1 MSAHPVQS
9 IVPEDG
15 AFLPHSH
22 FWTDEAFA
30 QERERVFGRCWL
42 YMGVF
47 DDTNVLTAEMA
58 GLRFELQRRGGT
70 MGGEAMEGVCRD
82 GERVRPLQIDRCG
95 ALVFARVA
103 PKEGGDGGP
112 TLAQHLAPY
121 GERLAMMSANCLNPQ
136 PPVGIAFQA
145 NWKALVENTMDDFH
159 GSTVHPDTIHPAVH
173 PDWQTHLV
181 TERHG
186 ANSDSRWRLADGTIG
201 WWAKLDA
208 KLRMRRFAEE
218 PVYRH
223 TFIFPNF
230 YLATFYGAT
239 VIPHR
244 VDPIAPDAAVLR
256 WQLFLP
262 TTRLETAREQAF
274 HRSTAT
280 YLIQSAATVIAED
293 RPVCEAVQ
301 QGRPG
306 IADLPHITGIYGRR
320 ERRILDFHQAMLRQ
334 LGERPL
340 GETA

>member
-1 MSAHPVQS
+1 MSAHPVHS
-9 IVPEDG
+9 IVPDDG
-15 AFLPHSH
+15 AFLPHNH
-22 FWTDEAFA
+22 FWTEEAFA
-30 QERERVFGRCWL
+30 QERERIFGRSWL

-47 DDTNVLTAEMA
+47 DDTHVLTAEMA
-58 GLRFELQRRGGT
+58 GLRFELHRRGET
-70 MGGEAMEGVCRD
+70 MEGICRD
-82 GERVRPLQIDRCG
+82 GDRVRPLQIDRSG

-103 PKEGGDGGP
+103 PKDGGEGGP
-112 TLAQHLAPY
+112 TLAEHLAPY
-121 GERLAMMSANCLNPQ
+121 GERLAIMSANCLNPQ
-136 PPVGIAFQA
+136 APVGIAFQA

-173 PDWQTHLV
+173 PDWQNNLV

-186 ANSDSRWRLADGTIG
+186 ANSDSRWLLADGTAG

-208 KLRMRRFAEE
+208 KLRMRRFADE
-218 PVYRH
+218 PIYRH

-244 VDPIAPDAAVLR
+244 VDPVAPDASVLR

-280 YLIQSAATVIAED
+280 YLIQSAGTVIAED

-301 QGRPG
+301 QGRQG
-306 IADLPHITGIYGRR
+306 IADLPHMTGIYGRR

-334 LGERPL
+334 LGE
-340 GETA
+340 GA

>member
-9 IVPEDG
+9 IVPETG
-15 AFLPHSH
+15 AFLPHNH
-22 FWTDEAFA
+22 FWTEEAFVR
-30 QERERVFGRCWL
+30 ERERVFGRCWL

-47 DDTNVLTAEMA
+47 DDTNLLTAEMA
-58 GLRFELQRRGGT
+58 GLRFELQRRG
-70 MGGEAMEGVCRD
+70 EAVEGVCRD
-82 GERVRPLQIDRCG
+82 GERVLPLQIDRCG

-103 PKEGGDGGP
+103 QEGGP
-112 TLAQHLAPY
+112 TLADHLAPY
-121 GERLAMMSANCLNPQ
+121 GERLATMSANCLNPQ
-136 PPVGIAFQA
+136 APVGIPFQA

-173 PDWQTHLV
+173 PDWQSGLV

-186 ANSDSRWRLADGTIG
+186 ANSDSRWLLADGTAG

-218 PVYRH
+218 PFYRH

-239 VIPHR
+239 AIPHR
-244 VDPIAPDAAVLR
+244 VDPVAPDASVLR

-274 HRSTAT
+274 HRSTAA

-306 IADLPHITGIYGRR
+306 IADLPHIAGIYGRR

-334 LGERPL
+334 LGETPV
-340 GETA
+340 GEAA

>member
-9 IVPEDG
+9 IVPEAG

-22 FWTDEAFA
+22 FWTGEAFA
-30 QERERVFGRCWL
+30 RERERVFGRCWL

-58 GLRFELQRRGGT
+58 GLRFELRRQ
-70 MGGEAMEGVCRD
+70 GEAMDGVCRD

-95 ALVFARVA
+95 VLVFARVA
-103 PKEGGDGGP
+103 PGEDGNGGP
-112 TLAQHLAPY
+112 TLAEHLAPY
-121 GERLAMMSANCLNPQ
+121 GERLAMMSVNCLNPQ
-136 PPVGIAFQA
+136 VPVGIAFQA

-173 PDWQTHLV
+173 PDWQSHLV

-186 ANSDSRWRLADGTIG
+186 ANSDSRWLLADGTAG

-208 KLRMRRFAEE
+208 KLRMRRFADESF
-218 PVYRH
+218 YRH

-244 VDPIAPDAAVLR
+244 VDPVAPDASVLR

-274 HRSTAT
+274 HRSTAA
-280 YLIQSAATVIAED
+280 YLIESAGTVIAED

-334 LGERPL
+334 LGE
-340 GETA
+340 TAQ

>member
-1 MSAHPVQS
+1 MSAHPVHS

-15 AFLPHSH
+15 TFLPHSH

-58 GLRFELQRRGGT
+58 GLRFELHRRGEI
-70 MGGEAMEGVCRD
+70 MDGVCRD
-82 GERVRPLQIDRCG
+82 GERVRPLQVDRCG
-95 ALVFARVA
+95 TLVFARVA
-103 PKEGGDGGP
+103 PKEGEDGGP
-112 TLAQHLAPY
+112 TLVQHLAPY

-136 PPVGIAFQA
+136 APVGIAFQA
-145 NWKALVENTMDDFH
+145 NWKAMVENTMDDFH

-173 PDWQTHLV
+173 PDWQAHLV

-186 ANSDSRWRLADGTIG
+186 ANSDSRWLLADGTVG

-208 KLRMRRFAEE
+208 KLRMRRFADE
-218 PVYRH
+218 PFYRH

-244 VDPIAPDAAVLR
+244 VDPVAPDASILR

-280 YLIQSAATVIAED
+280 YLIDSASTVIAED
-293 RPVCEAVQ
+293 CPVCEAVQ

-320 ERRILDFHQAMLRQ
+320 ERRLLDFHQAMLRQ
-334 LGERPL
+334 LEERPL

>member
-1 MSAHPVQS
+1 MTAPQVHAV
-9 IVPEDG
+9 IPETG

-22 FWTDEAFA
+22 FWTGEAFA

-42 YMGVF
+42 YVGVF
-47 DDTNVLTAEMA
+47 DDTNLLTAEMA
-58 GLRFELQRRGGT
+58 GLRFELHRRS
-70 MGGEAMEGVCRD
+70 EAMEGVCRD
-82 GERVRPLQIDRCG
+82 KERVRPLQIDRCG

-103 PKEGGDGGP
+103 QDGGP
-112 TLAQHLAPY
+112 TLTQHLAPY
-121 GERLAMMSANCLNPQ
+121 GERLATMSANCLNPQ
-136 PPVGIAFQA
+136 APVGIAFQA

-173 PDWQTHLV
+173 PDWQSHLV

-186 ANSDSRWRLADGTIG
+186 ANSDSRWLLADGTAG

-208 KLRMRRFAEE
+208 KLRMCRFAEE
-218 PVYRH
+218 PFYRH

-244 VDPIAPDAAVLR
+244 VDPVAPDASVLR

-274 HRSTAT
+274 HRSTAA
-280 YLIQSAATVIAED
+280 YLIESASTVIAED

-306 IADLPHITGIYGRR
+306 IADLPHVTGIYGRR

-334 LGERPL
+334 LGE
-340 GETA
+340 TV

>member
-9 IVPEDG
+9 IVPEAG

-22 FWTDEAFA
+22 FWTGEAFA
-30 QERERVFGRCWL
+30 RERERVFGRCWL

-58 GLRFELQRRGGT
+58 GLRFELHRRGET
-70 MGGEAMEGVCRD
+70 MEGVCRD
-82 GERVRPLQIDRCG
+82 GERVRSLQIDRCG
-95 ALVFARVA
+95 VLVFARVA
-103 PKEGGDGGP
+103 PGEDGNGGP
-112 TLAQHLAPY
+112 TLADHLAPY

-136 PPVGIAFQA
+136 VPVGIAFQA

-173 PDWQTHLV
+173 PDWQSHLV

-186 ANSDSRWRLADGTIG
+186 ANSDSRWLLADGTAG

-208 KLRMRRFAEE
+208 KLRMRRFADESF
-218 PVYRH
+218 YRH

-244 VDPIAPDAAVLR
+244 VDPVAPDASVLR

-274 HRSTAT
+274 HRSTAA
-280 YLIQSAATVIAED
+280 YLIESACTVIAED

-334 LGERPL
+334 LGEEAL
-340 GETA
+340 

>member
-9 IVPEDG
+9 IVPETG

-22 FWTDEAFA
+22 FWTGEAFA
-30 QERERVFGRCWL
+30 QERKRVFGRCWL

-58 GLRFELQRRGGT
+58 GLRFELRRQ
-70 MGGEAMEGVCRD
+70 GEAMDGVCRD
-82 GERVRPLQIDRCG
+82 KEQVRPLQIDRCG

-103 PKEGGDGGP
+103 QDGGP
-112 TLAQHLAPY
+112 TLADHLAPY
-121 GERLAMMSANCLNPQ
+121 GERLATISANCLNPQ
-136 PPVGIAFQA
+136 APVGIAFQA

-173 PDWQTHLV
+173 PDWQSHLV

-186 ANSDSRWRLADGTIG
+186 ANSDSRWLLADGTAG

-218 PVYRH
+218 PFYRH

-244 VDPIAPDAAVLR
+244 VDPVAPDSSVLR

-280 YLIQSAATVIAED
+280 YLIQSAGTVIAED
-293 RPVCEAVQ
+293 CPVCEAVQ

-306 IADLPHITGIYGRR
+306 IANLPHITGIYGRR

-334 LGERPL
+334 LGET
-340 GETA
+340 E

>member
-1 MSAHPVQS
+1 MSTALHPG
-9 IVPEDG
+9 IIPESG
-15 AFLPHSH
+15 AVLPHSH
-22 FWTDEAFA
+22 FWTGEAFTL
-30 QERERVFGRCWL
+30 ERERVFGRCWL

-47 DDTNVLTAEMA
+47 DDTDVLTAEMA
-58 GLRFELQRRGGT
+58 GLRFELQRRGA
-70 MGGEAMEGVCRD
+70 AMEGVCRD
-82 GERVRPLQIDRCG
+82 GERVRPLQVDRCG

-103 PKEGGDGGP
+103 PEEGRASGP
-112 TLAQHLAPY
+112 TLADHLAPY
-121 GERLAMMSANCLNPQ
+121 GERLALMSSNCLNPQ
-136 PPVGIAFQA
+136 PPVGIPFQA

-173 PDWQTHLV
+173 PDWQSHLV

-186 ANSDSRWRLADGTIG
+186 ANSDSRWLLADGTAG

-208 KLRMRRFAEE
+208 KLRLRRFAEE
-218 PVYRH
+218 AVYRH
-223 TFIFPNF
+223 IFIFPNF
-230 YLATFYGAT
+230 YLASFYGAT

-244 VDPIAPDAAVLR
+244 VDPVAPDASILR

-274 HRSTAT
+274 HRSTAA
-280 YLIQSAATVIAED
+280 YLIESAGTVIAED

-306 IADLPHITGIYGRR
+306 IADLPGFTGIYGRR

-334 LGERPL
+334 LGER
-340 GETA
+340 A

>member
-1 MSAHPVQS
+1 V
-9 IVPEDG
+9 
-15 AFLPHSH
+15 
-22 FWTDEAFA
+22 
-30 QERERVFGRCWL
+30 
-42 YMGVF
+42 GVF
-47 DDTNVLTAEMA
+47 DDTNLLTAEMA
-58 GLRFELQRRGGT
+58 GLRFELHRRS
-70 MGGEAMEGVCRD
+70 EAMEGVCRD
-82 GERVRPLQIDRCG
+82 KERVRPLQIDRCG

-103 PKEGGDGGP
+103 QDGGP
-112 TLAQHLAPY
+112 TLTQHLAPY
-121 GERLAMMSANCLNPQ
+121 GERLATMSANCLNPQ
-136 PPVGIAFQA
+136 APVGIAFQA

-173 PDWQTHLV
+173 PDWQSHLV

-186 ANSDSRWRLADGTIG
+186 ANSDSRWLLADGTAG

-208 KLRMRRFAEE
+208 KLRMCRFAEE
-218 PVYRH
+218 PFYRH

-244 VDPIAPDAAVLR
+244 VDPVAPDASVLR

-274 HRSTAT
+274 HRSTAA
-280 YLIQSAATVIAED
+280 YLIESASTVIAED

-306 IADLPHITGIYGRR
+306 IADLPHVTGIYGRR

-334 LGERPL
+334 LGE
-340 GETA
+340 TV

>member
-9 IVPEDG
+9 IVHENG
-15 AFLPHSH
+15 TFLPHSH
-22 FWTDEAFA
+22 FWTGEAFA
-30 QERERVFGRCWL
+30 LERERIFGRCWL

-47 DDTNVLTAEMA
+47 DDTNLLTAEMA
-58 GLRFELQRRGGT
+58 GLRFELHRHGET

-103 PKEGGDGGP
+103 QEGGP
-112 TLAQHLAPY
+112 TLADHLAPY
-121 GERLAMMSANCLNPQ
+121 GERLATMSANCLNPQ
-136 PPVGIAFQA
+136 APVGIAFRA

-173 PDWQTHLV
+173 PDWQSHLV

-186 ANSDSRWRLADGTIG
+186 ANSDSRWLLADGTAG

-218 PVYRH
+218 TFYRH

-244 VDPIAPDAAVLR
+244 VDPVAPDAAVLR

-274 HRSTAT
+274 HRSTAA
-280 YLIQSAATVIAED
+280 YLIESAGTVIAED

-306 IADLPHITGIYGRR
+306 IADLPHIAGIYGRR

-334 LGERPL
+334 LGE
-340 GETA
+340 AA

>member
-1 MSAHPVQS
+1 MSAHPVHS

-58 GLRFELQRRGGT
+58 GLRFELHRRGEI
-70 MGGEAMEGVCRD
+70 MDGVCRD
-82 GERVRPLQIDRCG
+82 GERVRSLQVDRCG

-103 PKEGGDGGP
+103 PKEGEDGGP

-136 PPVGIAFQA
+136 APVGIAFQA

-186 ANSDSRWRLADGTIG
+186 ANSDSRWLLADGTAG

-208 KLRMRRFAEE
+208 KLRMRRFADE
-218 PVYRH
+218 PFYRH

-244 VDPIAPDAAVLR
+244 IDPVAPDASILR

-280 YLIQSAATVIAED
+280 YLIQSASAVIAED
-293 RPVCEAVQ
+293 CPVCEAVQ

-320 ERRILDFHQAMLRQ
+320 ERRLLDFHQAMLRQ
-334 LGERPL
+334 LEERPL

>member
-1 MSAHPVQS
+1 MTAPHVHAV
-9 IVPEDG
+9 IPEDG

-22 FWTDEAFA
+22 FWTEEAFA

-47 DDTNVLTAEMA
+47 DDTNLLTAEMA
-58 GLRFELQRRGGT
+58 GLRFELRRQ
-70 MGGEAMEGVCRD
+70 GEAMDGVCRD

-95 ALVFARVA
+95 VLVFARVA
-103 PKEGGDGGP
+103 PGEDGNGGP
-112 TLAQHLAPY
+112 TLADHLAPY

-136 PPVGIAFQA
+136 APVGIPFQA

-173 PDWQTHLV
+173 PDWQSHLV

-186 ANSDSRWRLADGTIG
+186 ANSDSRWLLADGTAG

-208 KLRMRRFAEE
+208 KLRMRRFALESF
-218 PVYRH
+218 YRH
-223 TFIFPNF
+223 IFIFPNF

-244 VDPIAPDAAVLR
+244 VDPVASDASILR

-274 HRSTAT
+274 HRSTAA
-280 YLIQSAATVIAED
+280 YLIQSASTVIAED

-334 LGERPL
+334 LGEM
-340 GETA
+340 A

>member
-1 MSAHPVQS
+1 MSAHPVHS

-22 FWTDEAFA
+22 FWTEEAFA

-47 DDTNVLTAEMA
+47 DDTNILTAEMA
-58 GLRFELQRRGGT
+58 GLRFELHRR
-70 MGGEAMEGVCRD
+70 GEAMDGICRD
-82 GERVRPLQIDRCG
+82 GDRVRPLQIDRCG

-103 PKEGGDGGP
+103 PKDGGEGGP
-112 TLAQHLAPY
+112 TLAEHLAPY
-121 GERLAMMSANCLNPQ
+121 GERLATMSANCINPQ
-136 PPVGIAFQA
+136 APVGIAFQA

-173 PDWQTHLV
+173 PDWQSHLV

-186 ANSDSRWRLADGTIG
+186 ANSDSRWLLADGTAG

-208 KLRMRRFAEE
+208 KLRMRRFADE
-218 PVYRH
+218 PIYRH

-244 VDPIAPDAAVLR
+244 VDPVAPDASVLR

-280 YLIQSAATVIAED
+280 YLIESAGTVIAED

-306 IADLPHITGIYGRR
+306 IADLPHMTGIYGRR

-334 LGERPL
+334 LGE
-340 GETA
+340 AA

>member
-9 IVPEDG
+9 IVPENG
-15 AFLPHSH
+15 SFLPHSH
-22 FWTDEAFA
+22 FWTKEAFA
-30 QERERVFGRCWL
+30 LERERIFGRCWL

-47 DDTNVLTAEMA
+47 DDTNLLTAEMA
-58 GLRFELQRRGGT
+58 GLRFELHCRS
-70 MGGEAMEGVCRD
+70 EAMEGVCRD

-95 ALVFARVA
+95 VLVFARVA
-103 PKEGGDGGP
+103 PGEDGNGGP
-112 TLAQHLAPY
+112 TLADHLAPY

-136 PPVGIAFQA
+136 APVGIPFKA

-173 PDWQTHLV
+173 PDWQSHLV

-186 ANSDSRWRLADGTIG
+186 ANSDSRWLLADGTAG

-208 KLRMRRFAEE
+208 KLRMRRFAIESF
-218 PVYRH
+218 YRH

-244 VDPIAPDAAVLR
+244 VDPVAPDASVLR

-274 HRSTAT
+274 HRSTAA
-280 YLIQSAATVIAED
+280 YLIESAGTVIAED

-320 ERRILDFHQAMLRQ
+320 ERRILDFHQVMLRH
-334 LGERPL
+334 LEERPL

>member
-1 MSAHPVQS
+1 MSALPVHS
-9 IVPEDG
+9 IIPENGD
-15 AFLPHSH
+15 FLPHRH
-22 FWTDEAFA
+22 FWTGEAFA

-47 DDTNVLTAEMA
+47 DDTDRLTAEMA
-58 GLRFELQRRGGT
+58 GLRFELHRRDG
-70 MGGEAMEGVCRD
+70 AMDGVCRD
-82 GERVRPLQIDRCG
+82 GERVRALQIDRCG

-103 PKEGGDGGP
+103 PEDGGEGGP
-112 TLAQHLAPY
+112 TLARHLAPY

-136 PPVGIAFQA
+136 APVGIPFQA

-159 GSTVHPDTIHPAVH
+159 GSTVHPETIHPAVH
-173 PDWQTHLV
+173 PDWQTNLV

-186 ANSDSRWRLADGTIG
+186 ANSDSRWLLADGTAG

-208 KLRMRRFAEE
+208 KLRMRRFALE
-218 PVYRH
+218 PFYRH
-223 TFIFPNF
+223 IFIFPNF

-244 VDPIAPDAAVLR
+244 VDPVAPDAAVLR

-274 HRSTAT
+274 HRSTAA
-280 YLIQSAATVIAED
+280 YLIASAGTVIAED

-306 IADLPHITGIYGRR
+306 IAALPHVTGIYGRR

-334 LGERPL
+334 LGEAAR
-340 GETA
+340 

>member
-9 IVPEDG
+9 VIPETG

-22 FWTDEAFA
+22 FWSEEAFA

-47 DDTNVLTAEMA
+47 DDTNLLTAEMA
-58 GLRFELQRRGGT
+58 GLRFELHRR
-70 MGGEAMEGVCRD
+70 GEAMEGVCRD

-103 PKEGGDGGP
+103 PTEDGGGGP

-136 PPVGIAFQA
+136 APVGIAFQA

-173 PDWQTHLV
+173 PDWQTHLA

-186 ANSDSRWRLADGTIG
+186 ANSDSRWLLADGTAG

-208 KLRMRRFAEE
+208 KLRMRRFANECF
-218 PVYRH
+218 YRH

-244 VDPIAPDAAVLR
+244 VDPVAPDASILR

-274 HRSTAT
+274 HRSTAA
-280 YLIQSAATVIAED
+280 YLITSAGTVIAED

-306 IADLPHITGIYGRR
+306 IADLPHITGLYGRR

-334 LGERPL
+334 LGE
-340 GETA
+340 TA

>member
-1 MSAHPVQS
+1 MSAHPVHS
-9 IVPEDG
+9 IVPENG

-47 DDTNVLTAEMA
+47 DDTDVLTAEMA
-58 GLRFELQRRGGT
+58 GLRFELQRRGG
-70 MGGEAMEGVCRD
+70 AMEGVCRD

-186 ANSDSRWRLADGTIG
+186 ANSDSRWLLADGTAG

-218 PVYRH
+218 PFYRH

-244 VDPIAPDAAVLR
+244 VDPVAPDAAVLR

-262 TTRLETAREQAF
+262 TTRLATAREQAF

-280 YLIQSAATVIAED
+280 YLIDSASTVIAED
-293 RPVCEAVQ
+293 CPVCEAVQ

-334 LGERPL
+334 LGE
-340 GETA
+340 TA

>member
-1 MSAHPVQS
+1 MTAPQAHAVFP
-9 IVPEDG
+9 DTG
-15 AFLPHSH
+15 AVLPHEH
-22 FWTDEAFA
+22 FWSDAAFV

-42 YMGVF
+42 YIGVF
-47 DDTNVLTAEMA
+47 DAGDALSAEMA
-58 GLRFELQRRGGT
+58 GLRFEVRRSGT
-70 MGGEAMEGVCRD
+70 VMEGVCRD
-82 GERVRPLQIDRCG
+82 GDRVRPLQVDRCG

-103 PKEGGDGGP
+103 QDNGP
-112 TLAQHLAPY
+112 TLAEHLAPY
-121 GERLAMMSANCLNPQ
+121 AERLAVMSANGINPE

-173 PDWQTHLV
+173 PDWRSHLV

-186 ANSDSRWRLADGTIG
+186 ANSDSRWRLADGTAG

-218 PVYRH
+218 PFYRH

-244 VDPIAPDAAVLR
+244 VDPVAPDAAVLR

-262 TTRLETAREQAF
+262 TTRLETPRERAF
-274 HRSTAT
+274 HRSTAA
-280 YLIQSAATVIAED
+280 YLIASAGTVIDED

-306 IADLPHITGIYGRR
+306 IADVPGVNGVYGRR
-320 ERRILDFHQAMLRQ
+320 EQRILDFHQAMLRQ
-334 LGERPL
+334 LGEP
-340 GETA
+340 A

>member
-1 MSAHPVQS
+1 MSAHPVHS

-30 QERERVFGRCWL
+30 RERERVFGRCWL

-47 DDTNVLTAEMA
+47 DDTDVLTAEMA
-58 GLRFELQRRGGT
+58 GLRFELQRRGGA

-82 GERVRPLQIDRCG
+82 GERVRPLEIDRCG

-186 ANSDSRWRLADGTIG
+186 ANSDSRWLLADGTAG

-218 PVYRH
+218 PFYRH

-244 VDPIAPDAAVLR
+244 VDPVAPDAAVLR

-262 TTRLETAREQAF
+262 TTRLATAREQAF

-280 YLIQSAATVIAED
+280 YLIDSASTVIAED
-293 RPVCEAVQ
+293 CPVCEAVQ

-334 LGERPL
+334 LGE
-340 GETA
+340 TA